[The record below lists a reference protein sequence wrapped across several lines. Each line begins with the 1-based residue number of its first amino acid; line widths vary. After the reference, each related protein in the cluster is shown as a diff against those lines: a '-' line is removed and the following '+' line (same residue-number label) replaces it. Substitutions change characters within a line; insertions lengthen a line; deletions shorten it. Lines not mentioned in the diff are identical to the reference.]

1 MKKSLQVL
9 SLSLA
14 AGALLLSTQALAD
27 NKCSLKDG
35 RITVQGTGKVKVMP
49 DEAVLSFSVT
59 EVKENAAAARNGVE
73 ARVSEFLN
81 ALKPLNLAQDQ
92 ILADNL
98 TVFPK
103 YSYNDGKSK
112 LEGYSAYR
120 VVKVTVDNLELIP
133 KVTDLALDSGIN
145 EVAGFEYQVKDL
157 EAVKKEAAKLAIKD
171 AKEKAQLLADGFEVK
186 IAQPCDLQFVEA
198 GSVVPY
204 RNRLMLAKAATD
216 SAPADATYEVQPLTV
231 TTQVNA
237 VFALK

>member
-1 MKKSLQVL
+1 MKKSLQAL

-14 AGALLLSTQALAD
+14 AGAMLLSTQALAD
-27 NKCSLKDG
+27 SKCSLKDG
-35 RITVQGTGKVKVMP
+35 KITVQGTGTMKVMP

-59 EVKENAAAARNGVE
+59 EIKDNAAAARNSVE
-73 ARVSEFLN
+73 ERVTGFIT
-81 ALKPLNLAQDQ
+81 ALKPLNLGQNQ

-103 YSYNDGKSK
+103 YSYNEGKSK

-133 KVTDLALDSGIN
+133 KVTDLALESGIN

-157 EAVKKEAAKLAIKD
+157 ESVKKEAAKLAIKD

-186 IAQPCDLQFVEA
+186 IAHPCDLQFVEA
-198 GSVVPY
+198 GSIMPY
-204 RNRLMLAKAATD
+204 RNHLMMAKAASD
-216 SAPADATYEVQPLTV
+216 NAAVEASYEVQPMTV

-237 VFALK
+237 VFSLK